1 MPKLCCWAELIFA
14 LDGPALVAYHGRM
27 NLSRRA
33 VFLTLFFL
41 LSRLALAEEVG
52 TELSRIPRV
61 RVQSS
66 NVASVGY
73 SRTLQALEIE
83 FTRGAVYRFFNVR
96 PIVYREL
103 LAAQSKGH
111 FIAEQING
119 KYFFVH
125 MRPTRAV
132 ASHNVRSTGGGG
144 WLGE

>member
-1 MPKLCCWAELIFA
+1 MKCLRSPVL
-14 LDGPALVAYHGRM
+14 LV
-27 NLSRRA
+27 
-33 VFLTLFFL
+33 L
-41 LSRLALAEEVG
+41 LSLSLGRTLAEEPL
-52 TELSRIPRV
+52 EQIRSRIKRQPV
-61 RVQSS
+61 AST